1 MMWRCNFTS
10 MLWFLDLPSQICT
23 NYPGIKFVR
32 VAWKKNHVENF
43 SASAQFTITMVKQI
57 VSRRCVHLT
66 SKRMETSHDDDARG
80 LNVVKIEQNLGF
92 SAWPCIIMQRSQL
105 LNQPV
110 DMMKTAGKCTKIKK
124 KCCAKREKKLFSI
137 VDYGN
142 LSFCRR
148 RHLD

>member
-1 MMWRCNFTS
+1 MWRCNFTS

-32 VAWKKNHVENF
+32 VAWKKNNVENF
-43 SASAQFTITMVKQI
+43 SPSAQFTITMVKQI

-66 SKRMETSHDDDARG
+66 SKRMETSHDDDALG

-110 DMMKTAGKCTKIKK
+110 DMMKTARKCTKIKK
-124 KCCAKREKKLFSI
+124 TCCAKSEKKLFSI

-148 RHLD
+148 HHLD

>member
-1 MMWRCNFTS
+1 
-10 MLWFLDLPSQICT
+10 
-23 NYPGIKFVR
+23 
-32 VAWKKNHVENF
+32 
-43 SASAQFTITMVKQI
+43 
-57 VSRRCVHLT
+57 
-66 SKRMETSHDDDARG
+66 METSHDDDARG

-92 SAWPCIIMQRSQL
+92 SAWPCIIMQRFQL

-124 KCCAKREKKLFSI
+124 KGCAKREKKLFSI
-137 VDYGN
+137 INYGN